1 MRPIQRISGQKRV
14 CRRGVNPRGGCLRA
28 ANCGD
33 GQRWREANGER
44 RVAND
49 KQRLTEDGQ
58 RVAGSGGRTVGTG
71 NKQRAA
77 DGGRRA
83 ANGGQRTAGSGGRT
97 VGTDNKRQT
106 TGSKQRAADGG
117 QQTANS
123 RRRTAGKR
131 RPVTGGALRTFC
143 RAAKDAATGLR
154 KLPNLTYLCTMRRKN
169 ERYNEP
175 VVRGVVAQLREL
187 RHARNLS
194 QKQVFTD
201 TDINIGRIES
211 GRGNISVSTLADLC
225 AYYGIPLRE
234 FFERLE
240 AGIASGE

>member
-1 MRPIQRISGQKRV
+1 MAGCGGRRRVANNKR
-14 CRRGVNPRGGCLRA
+14 RA
-28 ANCGD
+28 NSRHRQQA
-33 GQRWREANGER
+33 ANGER
-44 RVAND
+44 QTAN
-49 KQRLTEDGQ
+49 
-58 RVAGSGGRTVGTG
+58 S
-71 NKQRAA
+71 
-77 DGGRRA
+77 
-83 ANGGQRTAGSGGRT
+83 GQRTANS
-97 VGTDNKRQT
+97 
-106 TGSKQRAADGG
+106 G
-117 QQTANS
+117 QQKVDE
-123 RRRTAGKR
+123 RK
-131 RPVTGGALRTFC
+131 PVTGGALRTFC

>member
-1 MRPIQRISGQKRV
+1 MTSSEWQT
-14 CRRGVNPRGGCLRA
+14 
-28 ANCGD
+28 ANSE
-33 GQRWREANGER
+33 W
-44 RVAND
+44 
-49 KQRLTEDGQ
+49 
-58 RVAGSGGRTVGTG
+58 
-71 NKQRAA
+71 
-77 DGGRRA
+77 
-83 ANGGQRTAGSGGRT
+83 
-97 VGTDNKRQT
+97 
-106 TGSKQRAADGG
+106 
-117 QQTANS
+117 QTANS
-123 RRRTAGKR
+123 RRRTADSRQRTADGEQQTAHSGQEKAGD
-131 RPVTGGALRTFC
+131 GGALRTFC

-194 QKQVFTD
+194 QKQVFSD

>member
-1 MRPIQRISGQKRV
+1 MAGCGGRRRVANNKR
-14 CRRGVNPRGGCLRA
+14 RA
-28 ANCGD
+28 NSRHRQQA
-33 GQRWREANGER
+33 ANGER
-44 RVAND
+44 QTAN
-49 KQRLTEDGQ
+49 
-58 RVAGSGGRTVGTG
+58 S
-71 NKQRAA
+71 
-77 DGGRRA
+77 
-83 ANGGQRTAGSGGRT
+83 GQRTADSE
-97 VGTDNKRQT
+97 
-106 TGSKQRAADGG
+106 
-117 QQTANS
+117 QQKVDE
-123 RRRTAGKR
+123 RK
-131 RPVTGGALRTFC
+131 PVTGGALRTFC
-143 RAAKDAATGLR
+143 RAAKDAATRLR

>member
-71 NKQRAA
+71 N
-77 DGGRRA
+77 
-83 ANGGQRTAGSGGRT
+83 
-97 VGTDNKRQT
+97 
-106 TGSKQRAADGG
+106 KQRAADGG

>member
-1 MRPIQRISGQKRV
+1 
-14 CRRGVNPRGGCLRA
+14 
-28 ANCGD
+28 
-33 GQRWREANGER
+33 
-44 RVAND
+44 
-49 KQRLTEDGQ
+49 
-58 RVAGSGGRTVGTG
+58 
-71 NKQRAA
+71 
-77 DGGRRA
+77 
-83 ANGGQRTAGSGGRT
+83 
-97 VGTDNKRQT
+97 
-106 TGSKQRAADGG
+106 
-117 QQTANS
+117 
-123 RRRTAGKR
+123 
-131 RPVTGGALRTFC
+131 
-143 RAAKDAATGLR
+143 
-154 KLPNLTYLCTMRRKN
+154 MRRKN

-240 AGIASGE
+240 AGSASRE

>member
-1 MRPIQRISGQKRV
+1 MAGCGGRRRVANNKR
-14 CRRGVNPRGGCLRA
+14 RA
-28 ANCGD
+28 NSRHRQQA
-33 GQRWREANGER
+33 ANGER
-44 RVAND
+44 QTAN
-49 KQRLTEDGQ
+49 
-58 RVAGSGGRTVGTG
+58 S
-71 NKQRAA
+71 
-77 DGGRRA
+77 
-83 ANGGQRTAGSGGRT
+83 GQRTADSE
-97 VGTDNKRQT
+97 
-106 TGSKQRAADGG
+106 
-117 QQTANS
+117 QQKVDE
-123 RRRTAGKR
+123 RK
-131 RPVTGGALRTFC
+131 PVTGGALRTFC

-169 ERYNEP
+169 ERYNEH

>member
-1 MRPIQRISGQKRV
+1 
-14 CRRGVNPRGGCLRA
+14 
-28 ANCGD
+28 
-33 GQRWREANGER
+33 
-44 RVAND
+44 
-49 KQRLTEDGQ
+49 
-58 RVAGSGGRTVGTG
+58 
-71 NKQRAA
+71 
-77 DGGRRA
+77 
-83 ANGGQRTAGSGGRT
+83 
-97 VGTDNKRQT
+97 
-106 TGSKQRAADGG
+106 
-117 QQTANS
+117 
-123 RRRTAGKR
+123 
-131 RPVTGGALRTFC
+131 
-143 RAAKDAATGLR
+143 
-154 KLPNLTYLCTMRRKN
+154 MRRKN

-240 AGIASGE
+240 AGIASGEWHPA

>member
-1 MRPIQRISGQKRV
+1 
-14 CRRGVNPRGGCLRA
+14 
-28 ANCGD
+28 
-33 GQRWREANGER
+33 
-44 RVAND
+44 
-49 KQRLTEDGQ
+49 
-58 RVAGSGGRTVGTG
+58 
-71 NKQRAA
+71 
-77 DGGRRA
+77 
-83 ANGGQRTAGSGGRT
+83 
-97 VGTDNKRQT
+97 
-106 TGSKQRAADGG
+106 
-117 QQTANS
+117 
-123 RRRTAGKR
+123 
-131 RPVTGGALRTFC
+131 
-143 RAAKDAATGLR
+143 
-154 KLPNLTYLCTMRRKN
+154 MRRKN

-175 VVRGVVAQLREL
+175 VVRGVVAQL

>member
-1 MRPIQRISGQKRV
+1 MCSKV
-14 CRRGVNPRGGCLRA
+14 L
-28 ANCGD
+28 
-33 GQRWREANGER
+33 NGHII
-44 RVAND
+44 
-49 KQRLTEDGQ
+49 LTDT
-58 RVAGSGGRTVGTG
+58 SI
-71 NKQRAA
+71 
-77 DGGRRA
+77 
-83 ANGGQRTAGSGGRT
+83 
-97 VGTDNKRQT
+97 T
-106 TGSKQRAADGG
+106 TILAPEM
-117 QQTANS
+117 TY
-123 RRRTAGKR
+123 T
-131 RPVTGGALRTFC
+131 P
-143 RAAKDAATGLR
+143 
-154 KLPNLTYLCTMRRKN
+154 YLCTMRRKN

>member
-1 MRPIQRISGQKRV
+1 
-14 CRRGVNPRGGCLRA
+14 
-28 ANCGD
+28 
-33 GQRWREANGER
+33 
-44 RVAND
+44 
-49 KQRLTEDGQ
+49 
-58 RVAGSGGRTVGTG
+58 
-71 NKQRAA
+71 
-77 DGGRRA
+77 
-83 ANGGQRTAGSGGRT
+83 
-97 VGTDNKRQT
+97 
-106 TGSKQRAADGG
+106 
-117 QQTANS
+117 
-123 RRRTAGKR
+123 
-131 RPVTGGALRTFC
+131 
-143 RAAKDAATGLR
+143 
-154 KLPNLTYLCTMRRKN
+154 MRRKN

-194 QKQVFTD
+194 HKQVFTD

>member
-1 MRPIQRISGQKRV
+1 MAGCGGRRRVANNKR
-14 CRRGVNPRGGCLRA
+14 RA
-28 ANCGD
+28 NSRHRQQA
-33 GQRWREANGER
+33 ANGER
-44 RVAND
+44 QTAN
-49 KQRLTEDGQ
+49 
-58 RVAGSGGRTVGTG
+58 S
-71 NKQRAA
+71 
-77 DGGRRA
+77 
-83 ANGGQRTAGSGGRT
+83 GQRTADSE
-97 VGTDNKRQT
+97 
-106 TGSKQRAADGG
+106 
-117 QQTANS
+117 QQNVDE
-123 RRRTAGKR
+123 RN
-131 RPVTGGALRTFC
+131 PVTGGALRTFC

>member
-1 MRPIQRISGQKRV
+1 MAGCGGRRRVANNKR
-14 CRRGVNPRGGCLRA
+14 RA
-28 ANCGD
+28 NSRHRQQA
-33 GQRWREANGER
+33 ANGER
-44 RVAND
+44 QTAN
-49 KQRLTEDGQ
+49 
-58 RVAGSGGRTVGTG
+58 S
-71 NKQRAA
+71 
-77 DGGRRA
+77 
-83 ANGGQRTAGSGGRT
+83 GQRTADSE
-97 VGTDNKRQT
+97 Q
-106 TGSKQRAADGG
+106 
-117 QQTANS
+117 
-123 RRRTAGKR
+123 RTADSEQQKVDER
-131 RPVTGGALRTFC
+131 KPVTGGALRTFC